1 MDIMHS
7 LEVEWRHEE
16 GQKSPCYRSSDSGK
30 TFFDLLDEVEPLLVS
45 DGIEVTR
52 SETLVP
58 GGEGNHIFLNGQL
71 LEILLDEAGTSQSY
85 CQSTKWLQVEQSRQ
99 AVRNPD
105 GEVYQQ
111 APEILYR
118 KAILRSLEPKNDVK
132 QE

>member
-16 GQKSPCYRSSDSGK
+16 GQKSPCYRCSDTGM
-30 TFFDLLDEVEPLLVS
+30 TFFELLDEVEPLLIS

-52 SETLVP
+52 SERLVP
-58 GGEGNHIFLNGQL
+58 WGEGNHIILNEKL
-71 LEILLDEAGTSQSY
+71 LEGLLDDAGISQSY
-85 CQSTKWLQVEQSRQ
+85 CQSTKWLHIEQSRQ
-99 AVRNPD
+99 AVRDPD
-105 GEVYQQ
+105 GTVWQQ

-118 KAILRSLEPKNDVK
+118 KAILRSLEPEYLR